1 MEERACQMLQGA
13 DKIRTMHTGHY
24 VDKFGRAENAYV
36 SEVANW
42 QIR

>member
-1 MEERACQMLQGA
+1 MSAAAMLQGA

-36 SEVANW
+36 SEVAN
-42 QIR
+42 